1 MYILY
6 LLLALLVLLVMVTIH
21 EFGHYI
27 AGKLLKFKINE
38 FSIGFGKSLFSRKS
52 KKTGEV
58 FSIRLIPLGGYCA
71 FEGEEGDSASE
82 GAFNKM
88 APWKRI
94 IVLIAGPMFNII
106 SAVLFSIILL
116 CAVGYD
122 IPKITEINSVP
133 VVIESQTIFDVDD
146 LDQNWDN
153 VKGILSINDSLLGEG
168 TLVEQTEP
176 QYLSYDIKQY
186 VTAKNQDPT
195 TGTYY
200 IKYFKEND
208 VKYYTA
214 RISVDFKTNAY
225 KSETVGLLADDV
237 VWKVNGENVDFIKN
251 NLLANMIQSADGEQ
265 ATLTVKRNGEYKDIV
280 VDLYKYG
287 VGAKAT
293 NVIGVQST
301 AYQFTFFES
310 VGRCVPFTFGL
321 AYKVLESL
329 WLLITGKLGL
339 DAVGGPLT
347 TITTIATYTQTN
359 LATIFVLLPL
369 IAVNLGVFN
378 LLPIP
383 ALDGSKVIFVT
394 IEWIRGKPI
403 NPKVENMIYNIGF
416 FILIGLVII
425 ADVYHFIFVR

>member
-38 FSIGFGKSLFSRKS
+38 FSIGFGKSLYSRKS

-71 FEGEEGDSASE
+71 FEGEESDSASE

-94 IVLIAGPMFNII
+94 IVLIAGPIFNII
-106 SAVLFSIILL
+106 SAIFFSIILL

-133 VVIESQTIFDVDD
+133 VVTQTVFVDEGID
-146 LDQNWDN
+146 GNWDN
-153 VKGILSINDSLLGEG
+153 VKGIVSINDSLLGEG

-200 IKYFKEND
+200 IKYFKD
-208 VKYYTA
+208 DASVFYTA
-214 RISVDFKTNAY
+214 RILVDFKTNTNLQA
-225 KSETVGLLADDV
+225 GDV
-237 VWKVNGENVDFIKN
+237 VWKINGENIDFIKN
-251 NLLANMIQSADGEQ
+251 NLLANMIQDASGEQ

-287 VGAKAT
+287 VGLNAT
-293 NVIGVQST
+293 NVIGVQSI

-310 VGRCVPFTFGL
+310 LGRCVPFTFGL

-329 WLLITGKLGL
+329 WLLITGKLGF

-403 NPKVENMIYNIGF
+403 NPKIENMIYNIGF
-416 FILIGLVII
+416 FVLIGLVLV